1 MKTNHKVAVGV
12 VAGFGLGVFAV
23 QVLHAQARP
32 PAYTVAEVEVTDPE
46 TYKQYI
52 AVGVPPTDGHFIA
65 RGGGS
70 IYVVNGAPPK
80 RIAIVQWQSLEKAK
94 AFDEFRGI

>member
-1 MKTNHKVAVGV
+1 MKTNHKVAVGA

-52 AVGVPPTDGHFIA
+52 AVGSHQPMGTLLRVEAAFTLSTDA
-65 RGGGS
+65 
-70 IYVVNGAPPK
+70 
-80 RIAIVQWQSLEKAK
+80 AK
-94 AFDEFRGI
+94 ADCHCAVAKP